1 MPGKKRKYN
10 ARFPPYLF
18 ILGPHQENNAER
30 QRSWKG
36 CICSSCSNIK
46 SLGAVLKISLN
57 KELSNRP
64 IKAHKNNDA
73 GTYQCIETEKHFHFL
88 KDMVNRFS
96 SLRPSQEQ
104 ACSKSG
110 GRKSWQDVGAKHKE
124 HGKIQRTGG
133 QMKGSTGFPDS
144 DDSEPELVICIENK
158 ISQRTFK
165 KRSGQSEMTRSNYF
179 SGSHLVGISPVL
191 TAPQ

>member
-10 ARFPPYLF
+10 ARFPPARIKKIMQKDKEVGKVASAVPVLISRALELF
-18 ILGPHQENNAER
+18 L
-30 QRSWKG
+30 
-36 CICSSCSNIK
+36 K
-46 SLGAVLKISLN
+46 SLLTKSCQIAQSKHTRTMTQGHIQ
-57 KELSNRP
+57 
-64 IKAHKNNDA
+64 
-73 GTYQCIETEKHFHFL
+73 QCIETEKHFHFL